1 MHPDTHYLKTI
12 AEEIAANPGQGDTV
26 KPNHHLERA
35 ALELEKAIV
44 QSLQSIENFTQ
55 RDTYH
60 FNTLSRLVNICDTLY
75 NIHGR
80 ITPDV
85 VAIMELLQN
94 VRQIL
99 PSEIRA
105 TLKLAKAF
113 VMIQQAVFEENWS
126 LHLQELE
133 RQSIDPELIVIAAVP
148 FQRFRLSK
156 YKLYWGDYAWLKSY
170 LSKLDM
176 IDWEHNDCNSKTEAL
191 MSLMIGREF
200 NDDRFYVYCKKY
212 IEAKE
217 KAAADKRERIEV
229 LVACEKL
236 VLQDT
241 QTGIPS
247 FDHHA
252 NRVSTRLIKWIH
264 EEIEFVETHEKEKTY
279 ARLQFDWTVEM
290 IAIFL
295 KLLHER
301 KIFGNIKLER
311 FSEVIAANCTT
322 MDREEIQASTVYSRF
337 YKKDMELLKAVRKM
351 LKDILDDL
359 DNLIG

>member
-1 MHPDTHYLKTI
+1 MHPDTLYLKTI
-12 AEEIAANPGQGDTV
+12 AEEIAANPAQGDPT

-35 ALELEKAIV
+35 ALELEKSII

-55 RDTYH
+55 RDTFH
-60 FNTLSRLVNICDTLY
+60 FNTLSRLVNICDTLFS
-75 NIHGR
+75 IHGK
-80 ITPDV
+80 IAPDV
-85 VAIMELLQN
+85 IVIMELLQN

-99 PSEIRA
+99 PTEIRA

-113 VMIQQAVFEENWS
+113 IVMQQTVFEENWS
-126 LHLQELE
+126 LHLQEKE
-133 RQSIDPELIVIAAVP
+133 RQGIDAELIEIAALP
-148 FQRFRLSK
+148 FKRFRLSK
-156 YKLYWGDYAWLKSY
+156 YKLYWGDYTWLKSY

-176 IDWEHNDCNSKTEAL
+176 MDWQHNDCNSKTEAL

-212 IEAKE
+212 VEAKE
-217 KAAADKRERIEV
+217 KASANKRERIEV

-241 QTGIPS
+241 QIGIPS

-264 EEIEFVETHEKEKTY
+264 EEIEFVETHEREQLYTKFVF
-279 ARLQFDWTVEM
+279 QWSVEM
-290 IAIFL
+290 IACFF

-301 KIFGNIKLER
+301 KVFGNIRLER
-311 FSEVIAANCTT
+311 FSEVIASNCST
-322 MDREEIQASTVYSRF
+322 MDKEEIQASTVYSRF
-337 YKKDMELLKAVRKM
+337 YKKDIDLLKAVRKV

-359 DNLIG
+359 DNFIQ

>member
-1 MHPDTHYLKTI
+1 M
-12 AEEIAANPGQGDTV
+12 
-26 KPNHHLERA
+26 
-35 ALELEKAIV
+35 ELEKAII

-75 NIHGR
+75 NVHGK

-85 VAIMELLQN
+85 MVIMELLQN

-99 PSEIRA
+99 PTELRA

-113 VMIQQAVFEENWS
+113 IVMQQAVFEDNWS
-126 LHLQELE
+126 QHLQELE
-133 RQSIDPELIVIAAVP
+133 RQGIDAELILIAAVP
-148 FQRFRLSK
+148 FQRFHLSK
-156 YKLYWGDYAWLKSY
+156 HKLYWGDYTWLKSY

-217 KAAADKRERIEV
+217 KEAHDKRERIEV
-229 LVACEKL
+229 LAACEKL

-241 QTGIPS
+241 QVGIPS

-264 EEIEFVETHEKEKTY
+264 EEIEFVETHEKEKPY
-279 ARLQFDWTVEM
+279 SKFKFAWSIEILAFFM
-290 IAIFL
+290 

-301 KIFGNIKLER
+301 KVFGNIKLEP
-311 FSEVIAANCTT
+311 FSEQIAANCSSIGK
-322 MDREEIQASTVYSRF
+322 EEFSAATVHSRF
-337 YKKDMELLKAVRKM
+337 YFKDPDVIRYIEKLLLEMLEAVQLY
-351 LKDILDDL
+351 LK
-359 DNLIG
+359 

>member
-1 MHPDTHYLKTI
+1 MHPDTQYLKTI
-12 AEEIAANPGQGDTV
+12 AEEIAANPGQADPA

-35 ALELEKAIV
+35 ALELEKAII

-60 FNTLSRLVNICDTLY
+60 FNTLSRLVNICDALF
-75 NIHGR
+75 NIHGKV
-80 ITPDV
+80 TPDV
-85 VAIMELLQN
+85 MVIMELMEN

-99 PSEIRA
+99 PTEIRA
-105 TLKLAKAF
+105 SLKLSKAF
-113 VMIQQAVFEENWS
+113 IVMQQAVFEENWS

-133 RQSIDPELIVIAAVP
+133 QQGVDAELIAIAAVP
-148 FQRFRLSK
+148 FQRFHLSK
-156 YKLYWGDYAWLKSY
+156 HKLYWGDYTWLKSY

-176 IDWEHNDCNSKTEAL
+176 MDWQHNDCSSKTEAL

-200 NDDRFYVYCKKY
+200 NHAQFYVYCKKY
-212 IEAKE
+212 IEARE
-217 KAAADKRERIEV
+217 KAATGKQDRIET

-241 QTGIPS
+241 QIGIPS

-264 EEIEFVETHEKEKTY
+264 EEIEFVETHEKEKPY

-290 IAIFL
+290 IASFF

-301 KIFGNIKLER
+301 KIFGNIRLER

-322 MDREEIQASTVYSRF
+322 MDKEEIQASTVYSRF
-337 YKKDMELLKAVRKM
+337 YKKDIELLKAIRKI

-359 DNLIG
+359 DKLIG